1 MTNILKTITDI
12 ASIIFPALIA
22 IFGVLNLTGAIQA
35 TELVEQV
42 ILITLGALTAIAS
55 LLYNKL
61 TKGVSK

>member
-12 ASIIFPALIA
+12 VSIIFPALIA
-22 IFGVLNLTGAIQA
+22 VFGVLNLTGAIQV
-35 TELVEQV
+35 TELVEQI